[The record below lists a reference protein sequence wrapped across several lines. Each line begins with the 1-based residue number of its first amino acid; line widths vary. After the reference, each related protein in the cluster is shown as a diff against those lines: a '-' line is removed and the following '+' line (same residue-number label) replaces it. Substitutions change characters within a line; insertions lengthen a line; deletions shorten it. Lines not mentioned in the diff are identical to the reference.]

1 MLDLLLV
8 AALGFLGSF
17 GHCVGMCGP
26 LTVAFSLSGNSVSD
40 NSLLDQESD
49 RKSLPQHLR
58 EHLPQHLYFHI
69 LLNIGRILSYAIAGA
84 FIGAIG
90 SVLVAGGQ
98 LAGIESDLRRWLTIL
113 TGILLIWMGIVQI
126 KPEGLP
132 QIPFLNPMSQIGLHQ
147 RLSNAMIK
155 LSLHSHPLTPAL
167 LGMTWGLIPCG
178 FLYTAQLKAAETG
191 DMVQGALTMLAFG
204 IGTLPSMLGIG
215 VFAGLL
221 SRDRRS
227 QLFQIGGWIT
237 LTIGIL
243 TLLRTSSMVDYTGHG
258 GLILL
263 ILALVARP
271 LSQISKSWSA
281 VWSAFWSA
289 PMRYRRAIGLGAFI
303 LSLAHTFHMI
313 EHTFQW
319 NFDTFSFMIPTH
331 QVSIGIG
338 AIAIALMA
346 PAALTSSDWMVTKLG
361 KYWRYLHLLSV
372 PALVLASV
380 HTIAI
385 GTSYLGAVEWTIQN
399 WILTILCGSV
409 TAITLLIRVLVY
421 GDRYIPKQTSK
432 EQVK

>member
-26 LTVAFSLSGNSVSD
+26 LAVAFSLSDKESKD
-40 NSLLDQESD
+40 NPKKNPKNWQ
-49 RKSLPQHLR
+49 
-58 EHLPQHLYFHI
+58 QHLYFHA
-69 LLNIGRILSYAIAGA
+69 LLNLGRILSYAIAGA
-84 FIGAIG
+84 AIGAIG

-98 LAGIESDLRRWLTIL
+98 LAGLESDLRRWLAIL
-113 TGILLIWMGIVQI
+113 TGILLVWMGIVQI

-132 QIPFLNPMSQIGLHQ
+132 NIPFLNPMAQVGLHQ
-147 RLSNAMIK
+147 RLNNAMMK

-178 FLYTAQLKAAETG
+178 FLYTAQIKAAETSN
-191 DMVQGALTMLAFG
+191 MTQGALTMLAFG
-204 IGTLPSMLGIG
+204 LGTLPSMLGIG

-227 QLFQIGGWIT
+227 QLFRMGGWIT

-243 TLLRTSSMVDYTGHG
+243 TLLRTSDMVDYTGHA

-263 ILALVARP
+263 ILALAARP
-271 LSQISKSWSA
+271 LSQIFKSFS
-281 VWSAFWSA
+281 VL
-289 PMRYRRAIGLGAFI
+289 MTYRRAIGIGAFV
-303 LSLAHTFHMI
+303 LSLAHTFHKV

-319 NFDTFSFMIPTH
+319 NFDALSFMIPQH
-331 QVSIGIG
+331 QISIWIG

-346 PAALTSSDWMVTKLG
+346 PAALTSSDWMMMKLG
-361 KYWRYLHLLSV
+361 KSWRYVHLLSV
-372 PALVLASV
+372 PALILASV

-385 GTSYLGAVEWTIQN
+385 GSNYLGAMAWAPKN
-399 WILTILCGSV
+399 WILTILCGVISV
-409 TAITLLIRVLVY
+409 GTLLIRVW
-421 GDRYIPKQTSK
+421 RFKN
-432 EQVK
+432 

>member
-26 LTVAFSLSGNSVSD
+26 LAVAFSLSDKESKD
-40 NSLLDQESD
+40 NPKKNP
-49 RKSLPQHLR
+49 KSWQ
-58 EHLPQHLYFHI
+58 QHLYFHT
-69 LLNIGRILSYAIAGA
+69 LLNIGRIFSYAIAGA
-84 FIGAIG
+84 AIGAIG

-98 LAGIESDLRRWLTIL
+98 LAGLESDLRRWLAIL
-113 TGILLIWMGIVQI
+113 TGMLLVWMGIVQI

-132 QIPFLNPMSQIGLHQ
+132 NIPFLNPMAQVGLHQ
-147 RLSNAMIK
+147 RLNNAMMK

-178 FLYTAQLKAAETG
+178 FLYTAQIKAAETSN
-191 DMVQGALTMLAFG
+191 MTQGALTMLAFG
-204 IGTLPSMLGIG
+204 LGTLPSMLGIG

-227 QLFQIGGWIT
+227 QLFRMGGWIT

-243 TLLRTSSMVDYTGHG
+243 TLLRTSDMVDYTGHA

-263 ILALVARP
+263 ILALAARP
-271 LSQISKSWSA
+271 LSQIFKSFS
-281 VWSAFWSA
+281 VL
-289 PMRYRRAIGLGAFI
+289 MTYRRAIGIGAFV
-303 LSLAHTFHMI
+303 LSLAHTFHKV

-319 NFDTFSFMIPTH
+319 NFDALSFMIPQH
-331 QVSIGIG
+331 QISIWLG

-346 PAALTSSDWMVTKLG
+346 PAALTSSDWMMSKLG
-361 KYWRYLHLLSV
+361 KAWRYVHLLSV
-372 PALVLASV
+372 PALILAAV

-385 GTSYLGAVEWTIQN
+385 GSNYLGAMAWAPKN
-399 WILTILCGSV
+399 WILTILCGVV
-409 TAITLLIRVLVY
+409 TVGTLLIRAW
-421 GDRYIPKQTSK
+421 RFKN
-432 EQVK
+432 

>member
-26 LTVAFSLSGNSVSD
+26 LAVAFSLSDKESKD
-40 NSLLDQESD
+40 NPKKNPKNWQ
-49 RKSLPQHLR
+49 
-58 EHLPQHLYFHI
+58 QHLYFHA
-69 LLNIGRILSYAIAGA
+69 LLNLGRILSYAIAGA
-84 FIGAIG
+84 AIGALG

-98 LAGIESDLRRWLTIL
+98 LAGLESDLRRWLAIL
-113 TGILLIWMGIVQI
+113 TGILLVWMGIVQI

-132 QIPFLNPMSQIGLHQ
+132 NIPFLNPMAQVGLHQ
-147 RLSNAMIK
+147 RLSNAMMK

-178 FLYTAQLKAAETG
+178 FLYTAQIKAAETSN
-191 DMVQGALTMLAFG
+191 MTQGALTMLAFG
-204 IGTLPSMLGIG
+204 LGTLPSMLGIG

-227 QLFQIGGWIT
+227 QLFRMGGWIT

-243 TLLRTSSMVDYTGHG
+243 TLLRTSDMVDYTGHA

-263 ILALVARP
+263 ILALAARP
-271 LSQISKSWSA
+271 LSQIFKSWSA
-281 VWSAFWSA
+281 L
-289 PMRYRRAIGLGAFI
+289 MTYRRAIGVGAFI
-303 LSLAHTFHMI
+303 LSLAHTFHKI

-319 NFDTFSFMIPTH
+319 NFDALSFMIPQH
-331 QVSIGIG
+331 QISIWIG

-346 PAALTSSDWMVTKLG
+346 PAALTSSDWMMMKLG
-361 KYWRYLHLLSV
+361 KSWRYVHLLSV
-372 PALVLASV
+372 PALILAAV

-385 GTSYLGAVEWTIQN
+385 GSNYLGAMAWAPKN
-399 WILTILCGSV
+399 WILTILCGVV
-409 TAITLLIRVLVY
+409 TVGTLLIRFLKF
-421 GDRYIPKQTSK
+421 RN
-432 EQVK
+432 

>member
-26 LTVAFSLSGNSVSD
+26 FTVAFSLSGKDSNSQ
-40 NSLLDQESD
+40 NH
-49 RKSLPQHLR
+49 PQAW
-58 EHLPQHLYFHI
+58 QQYLYFHT
-69 LLNIGRILSYAIAGA
+69 LLNIGRIFSYAIAGA
-84 FIGAIG
+84 AIGAIG
-90 SVLVAGGQ
+90 SVLVASGQ
-98 LAGIESDLRRWLTIL
+98 LAGLESDLRRWLAIL
-113 TGILLIWMGIVQI
+113 TGVLLVWMGLVQI

-132 QIPFLNPMSQIGLHQ
+132 TLPFINPMALAGLHQ
-147 RLSNAMIK
+147 RLSSAMMK

-178 FLYTAQLKAAETG
+178 FLYTAQIKAAETG
-191 DMVQGALTMLAFG
+191 DMMQGALTMLAFG
-204 IGTLPSMLGIG
+204 LGTLPSMLGMG

-227 QLFQIGGWIT
+227 QLFRMGGWIT

-243 TLLRTSSMVDYTGHG
+243 TLLRTSDMVDYTGHA

-263 ILALVARP
+263 ILALAARP
-271 LSQISKSWSA
+271 LRHICKAGS
-281 VWSAFWSA
+281 VL
-289 PMRYRRAIGLGAFI
+289 MTYRRAIGVGAFV
-303 LSLAHTFHMI
+303 LSLAHTFHKI

-319 NFDTFSFMIPTH
+319 NFDALSFMIPQH
-331 QVSIGIG
+331 QISIWIG

-346 PAALTSSDWMVTKLG
+346 PAALTSSDWMMAKLG
-361 KYWRYLHLLSV
+361 KSWRYVHLLSV

-385 GTSYLGAVEWTIQN
+385 GSNYLGAVDWTPKN
-399 WILTILCGSV
+399 WILAILCGVV
-409 TAITLLIRVLVY
+409 TLGTLLIRLWI
-421 GDRYIPKQTSK
+421 RSSNK
-432 EQVK
+432 

>member
-26 LTVAFSLSGNSVSD
+26 LAVAFSLSDKESKD
-40 NSLLDQESD
+40 NPKKNPKNWQ
-49 RKSLPQHLR
+49 
-58 EHLPQHLYFHI
+58 QHLYFHT
-69 LLNIGRILSYAIAGA
+69 LLNLGRILSYAIAGA
-84 FIGAIG
+84 AIGAIG

-98 LAGIESDLRRWLTIL
+98 LAGLESDLRRWLAIL
-113 TGILLIWMGIVQI
+113 TGMLLVWMGIVQI

-132 QIPFLNPMSQIGLHQ
+132 NIPFLNPMAQVGLHQ
-147 RLSNAMIK
+147 RLSNAMMK

-178 FLYTAQLKAAETG
+178 FLYTAQIKAAETSN
-191 DMVQGALTMLAFG
+191 MTQGALTMLAFG
-204 IGTLPSMLGIG
+204 LGTLPSMLGIG

-227 QLFQIGGWIT
+227 QLFRMGGWIT

-243 TLLRTSSMVDYTGHG
+243 TLLRTSDMVDYTGHA

-263 ILALVARP
+263 ILALAARP
-271 LSQISKSWSA
+271 LSQIFKSFS
-281 VWSAFWSA
+281 VL
-289 PMRYRRAIGLGAFI
+289 MTYRRAIGIGAFV
-303 LSLAHTFHMI
+303 LSLAHTFHKV

-319 NFDTFSFMIPTH
+319 NFDALSFMIPQH
-331 QVSIGIG
+331 QISIWIG

-346 PAALTSSDWMVTKLG
+346 PAALTSSDWMMSKLG
-361 KYWRYLHLLSV
+361 KAWRYVHLLSV
-372 PALVLASV
+372 PALILAAV

-385 GTSYLGAVEWTIQN
+385 GSNYLGAMAWAPKN
-399 WILTILCGSV
+399 WILTVLCGVISV
-409 TAITLLIRVLVY
+409 ATLLIRVW
-421 GDRYIPKQTSK
+421 RFRK
-432 EQVK
+432 

>member
-17 GHCVGMCGP
+17 GHCAGMCGP
-26 LTVAFSLSGNSVSD
+26 LTVAFSISSKDSNSQ
-40 NSLLDQESD
+40 NH
-49 RKSLPQHLR
+49 PQSWQ
-58 EHLPQHLYFHI
+58 QHLYFHA

-98 LAGIESDLRRWLTIL
+98 LAGLESDLRRWLAIL
-113 TGILLIWMGIVQI
+113 TGILLVWMGLVQI

-132 QIPFLNPMSQIGLHQ
+132 NMPFLNPMSLVGLHQ
-147 RLSNAMIK
+147 RLNNAMMK

-178 FLYTAQLKAAETG
+178 FLYTAQIKAAETSN
-191 DMVQGALTMLAFG
+191 MTQGALTMLAFG
-204 IGTLPSMLGIG
+204 LGTLPSMLGIG

-227 QLFQIGGWIT
+227 QLFRLGGWIT

-243 TLLRTSSMVDYTGHG
+243 TLLRTSDMVDYTGHA

-263 ILALVARP
+263 ILALAARP
-271 LSQISKSWSA
+271 LSQIFKACS
-281 VWSAFWSA
+281 VL
-289 PMRYRRAIGLGAFI
+289 MTYRRAIGVGAFV
-303 LSLAHTFHMI
+303 LSLTHSFHKV

-319 NFDTFSFMIPTH
+319 NFDALSFMIPQH
-331 QVSIGIG
+331 QISIWLG
-338 AIAIALMA
+338 AIAIALMT
-346 PAALTSSDWMVTKLG
+346 PAALTSSDWMMTKLG
-361 KYWRYLHLLSV
+361 KSWRYVHLLSV

-385 GTSYLGAVEWTIQN
+385 GSNYLGAVDWTPKN
-399 WILTILCGSV
+399 WILTVLCGV
-409 TAITLLIRVLVY
+409 ITVGTVLIRFLRF
-421 GDRYIPKQTSK
+421 GDRKLSK
-432 EQVK
+432 N

>member
-26 LTVAFSLSGNSVSD
+26 LAVAFSLSDKESKD
-40 NSLLDQESD
+40 NPKKNPKNWQ
-49 RKSLPQHLR
+49 
-58 EHLPQHLYFHI
+58 QHLYFHT
-69 LLNIGRILSYAIAGA
+69 LLNLGRILSYAIAGA
-84 FIGAIG
+84 AIGAIG

-98 LAGIESDLRRWLTIL
+98 LAGLESDLRRWLAIL
-113 TGILLIWMGIVQI
+113 TGMLLVWMGIVQI

-132 QIPFLNPMSQIGLHQ
+132 NIPFLNPMAQVGLHQ
-147 RLSNAMIK
+147 RLNNAMMK

-178 FLYTAQLKAAETG
+178 FLYTAQIKAAETSN
-191 DMVQGALTMLAFG
+191 MTQGALTMLAFG
-204 IGTLPSMLGIG
+204 LGTLPSMLGIG

-227 QLFQIGGWIT
+227 QLFRMGGWIT

-243 TLLRTSSMVDYTGHG
+243 TLLRTSDMVDYTGHA

-263 ILALVARP
+263 ILALAARP
-271 LSQISKSWSA
+271 LSQIFKSFS
-281 VWSAFWSA
+281 VL
-289 PMRYRRAIGLGAFI
+289 MTYRRAIGIGAFV
-303 LSLAHTFHMI
+303 LSLAHTFHKV

-319 NFDTFSFMIPTH
+319 NFDALSFMIPQH
-331 QVSIGIG
+331 QISIWIG

-346 PAALTSSDWMVTKLG
+346 PAALTSSDWMMSKLG
-361 KYWRYLHLLSV
+361 KAWRYVHLLSV
-372 PALVLASV
+372 PALILAAV

-385 GTSYLGAVEWTIQN
+385 GSNYLGAMAWAPKN
-399 WILTILCGSV
+399 WILTILCG
-409 TAITLLIRVLVY
+409 AITVGTLLIRVW
-421 GDRYIPKQTSK
+421 RFRK
-432 EQVK
+432 

>member
-26 LTVAFSLSGNSVSD
+26 LAVAFSLSDKESKD
-40 NSLLDQESD
+40 NPKKNPKNWQ
-49 RKSLPQHLR
+49 
-58 EHLPQHLYFHI
+58 QHLYFHT
-69 LLNIGRILSYAIAGA
+69 LLNLGRILSYAIAGA
-84 FIGAIG
+84 AIGAIG

-98 LAGIESDLRRWLTIL
+98 LAGLESDLRRWLAIL
-113 TGILLIWMGIVQI
+113 TGMLLVWMGIVQI

-132 QIPFLNPMSQIGLHQ
+132 NIPFLNPMAQVGLHQ
-147 RLSNAMIK
+147 RLSNAMMK

-178 FLYTAQLKAAETG
+178 FLYTAQIKAAETSNLT
-191 DMVQGALTMLAFG
+191 QGALTMLAFG
-204 IGTLPSMLGIG
+204 LGTLPSMLGIG

-227 QLFQIGGWIT
+227 QLFRMGGWIT

-243 TLLRTSSMVDYTGHG
+243 TLLRTSDMVDYTGHA

-263 ILALVARP
+263 ILALAARP
-271 LSQISKSWSA
+271 LSQIFKSFS
-281 VWSAFWSA
+281 VL
-289 PMRYRRAIGLGAFI
+289 MTYRRAIGIGAFV
-303 LSLAHTFHMI
+303 LSLAHTFHKV

-319 NFDTFSFMIPTH
+319 NFDALSFMIPQH
-331 QVSIGIG
+331 QISIWLG

-346 PAALTSSDWMVTKLG
+346 PAALTSSDWMMSKLG
-361 KYWRYLHLLSV
+361 KAWRYVHLLSV
-372 PALVLASV
+372 PALILAAV

-385 GTSYLGAVEWTIQN
+385 GSNYLGAMAWAPKN
-399 WILTILCGSV
+399 WILTILCGVV
-409 TAITLLIRVLVY
+409 TVGTLLIRAW
-421 GDRYIPKQTSK
+421 RFKN
-432 EQVK
+432 